1 MFLPKEE
8 EEIQFLSHS
17 SQLSSA
23 QYPEVTMTT
32 TYTEHSHHYRNFSQI
47 LLLTWVPGLSNNRNR
62 QETRRRIQGRLY
74 WDLCYNTRKQK
85 QAMGPEKR

>member
-23 QYPEVTMTT
+23 QYPQVTMTT
-32 TYTEHSHHYRNFSQI
+32 TYLEHSHH
-47 LLLTWVPGLSNNRNR
+47 
-62 QETRRRIQGRLY
+62 
-74 WDLCYNTRKQK
+74 
-85 QAMGPEKR
+85 